1 MPILDPL
8 SLTSRSS
15 IRAKAGL
22 CHLTQKNWH
31 LVASIVMSLP
41 SYWMD
46 EIHPGARVKG
56 IAKIYPMYRYQYH
69 VGHLE
74 AAGRLANHL
83 GSDPSLE
90 VTKSDVEALSGHDVR
105 CSCLDVVICT

>member
-1 MPILDPL
+1 
-8 SLTSRSS
+8 
-15 IRAKAGL
+15 
-22 CHLTQKNWH
+22 
-31 LVASIVMSLP
+31 
-41 SYWMD
+41 MD

-56 IAKIYPMYRYQYH
+56 IAKIYPMYRNQYL
-69 VGHLE
+69 GHLE

-105 CSCLDVVICT
+105 CSCLDVVISMDVRRWVGAWCASVVGWAGGDDARTPNA